1 LYFWIKKQIEPF
13 GIHTSYYMSF
23 YHNLCYFRKDGY
35 LYDKEA
41 IISYIL
47 QKKREIARKLK
58 EYERQ
63 KDKVKVIKDE
73 LL

>member
-1 LYFWIKKQIEPF
+1 
-13 GIHTSYYMSF
+13 
-23 YHNLCYFRKDGY
+23 